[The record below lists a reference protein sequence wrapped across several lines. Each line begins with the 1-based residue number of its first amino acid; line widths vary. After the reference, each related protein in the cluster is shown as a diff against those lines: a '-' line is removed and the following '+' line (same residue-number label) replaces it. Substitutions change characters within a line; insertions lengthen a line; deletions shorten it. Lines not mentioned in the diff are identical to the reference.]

1 MDEDDNIFLRAAMSK
16 TVVEVPHSPEPS
28 ENKYMGPSTSGKKN
42 VSIPKVQSTPVE
54 KMLLGE
60 GMQKYSR
67 DFKAI
72 VAFMSRHHEVLG
84 EELGE
89 YYRKASEDG
98 MGGSTTNRKAAIER
112 VRKLSQKTLDKT
124 R

>member
-1 MDEDDNIFLRAAMSK
+1 
-16 TVVEVPHSPEPS
+16 
-28 ENKYMGPSTSGKKN
+28 
-42 VSIPKVQSTPVE
+42 
-54 KMLLGE
+54 ML
-60 GMQKYSR
+60 KYSR

-89 YYRKASEDG
+89 YYQKASEDG
-98 MGGSTTNRKAAIER
+98 IGGSTTNRKAAIER

-124 R
+124 GHKM